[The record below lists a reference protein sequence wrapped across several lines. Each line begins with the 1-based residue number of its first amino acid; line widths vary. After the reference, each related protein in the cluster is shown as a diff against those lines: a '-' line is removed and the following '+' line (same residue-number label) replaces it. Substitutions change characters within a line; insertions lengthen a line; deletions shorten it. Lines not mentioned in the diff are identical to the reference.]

1 MERKSELLQ
10 SILEL
15 AILQEKALEVENV
28 DSFSDLGNKREE
40 LIDEMKKLS
49 LAPSDLNEQDKE
61 ILRKINQID
70 EKNNVSLSKIKEQIQ
85 QELCD
90 LRMKQKR
97 ELKYTDVYQGMYSG
111 RNFDA

>member
-1 MERKSELLQ
+1 MEKIGELLQ

-15 AILQEKALEVENV
+15 AILQEKALEVENI
-28 DSFSDLGNKREE
+28 DSFSELGNKREV
-40 LIDEMKKLS
+40 LIDEMKKLN

-70 EKNNVSLSKIKEQIQ
+70 EKNNASLSKIKEQVQ
-85 QELCD
+85 KELCD

-97 ELKYTDVYQGMYSG
+97 EIKYTDVYQGMYSG